1 MDSSTEEALKAILT
15 GIAAAEATG
24 ESLIDQIATSL
35 AMAAGVAK
43 EADDPVTAK
52 DLAQLSRWARQR
64 DS

>member
-15 GIAAAEATG
+15 GIAAAEVTG
-24 ESLIDQIATSL
+24 ESLIEQIATSL
-35 AMAAGVAK
+35 AVAAKVAK
-43 EADDPVTAK
+43 DADDSVTAK